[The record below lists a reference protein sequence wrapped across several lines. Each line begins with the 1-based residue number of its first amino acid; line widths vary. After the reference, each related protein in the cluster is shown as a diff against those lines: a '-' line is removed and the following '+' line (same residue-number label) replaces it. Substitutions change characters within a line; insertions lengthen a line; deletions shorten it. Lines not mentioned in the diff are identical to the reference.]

1 MIIRNTLPNTKNIV
15 ITGSTKGIG
24 KEIAKK
30 LLAQGHNVV
39 ITSSNPKNVYSTYR
53 EFKKDITIDGKCF
66 PVVADIS
73 SFDDCTYLLSKS
85 LNLFDNHID
94 IWINNAGVSFKNN
107 LIDLNEHEIL
117 TIVNTNIIG
126 TIFCC
131 RVVIPHM
138 LQQKN
143 GILINF
149 EGAGSNGFP
158 TPDFS
163 VYGST
168 KCAITQ
174 FTRSISKEYSKSNIN
189 FCTISPG
196 MVITELLLHNAD
208 VNSKQIFNIF
218 CESTDHIAN
227 YLVNKINN
235 IKHNEHIRYLT
246 INRIFLLFLLSFFR
260 KNRFFDKYG
269 NMVKSH
275 SNKIL

>member
-1 MIIRNTLPNTKNIV
+1 MIFCSTCNISKNIV
-15 ITGSTKGIG
+15 ITGSTRGIG

-30 LLAQGHNVV
+30 LLTQGHNVV
-39 ITSSNPKNVYSTYR
+39 ITSSNSNNVYSTYR
-53 EFKKDITIDGKCF
+53 EFKKDDSIEGKCF
-66 PVVADIS
+66 PVIADIS
-73 SFDDCTYLLSKS
+73 SFDDCNKLLNKS
-85 LNLFDNHID
+85 LNLLDNHID
-94 IWINNAGVSFKNN
+94 IWINNAGVCFKNN
-107 LIDLNEHEIL
+107 LINLNDNEIS
-117 TIVNTNIIG
+117 TIVNTNLLG

-131 RVVIPHM
+131 RVIIPHM

-149 EGAGSNGFP
+149 EGAGSNGFS

-174 FTRSISKEYSKSNIN
+174 FTRSISKEYSDSNIK

-208 VNSKQIFNIF
+208 VKSKQIFNIF

-227 YLVNKINN
+227 YLVTKINN
-235 IKHNEHIRYLT
+235 IKRNEHIRYLT
-246 INRIFLLFLLSFFR
+246 INRIFLLFLISFVR
-260 KNRFFDKYG
+260 KNRFFDKNG
-269 NMVKSH
+269 NK
-275 SNKIL
+275 NF

>member
-1 MIIRNTLPNTKNIV
+1 MTFCSTCNISKNIV

-24 KEIAKK
+24 KEIARK

-39 ITSSNPKNVYSTYR
+39 ITSSNPNNVYSTYK
-53 EFKKDITIDGKCF
+53 EFKKDDSIEGKCF
-66 PVVADIS
+66 PIIADIS
-73 SFDDCTYLLSKS
+73 SFEDCNALLNKS
-85 LNLFDNHID
+85 LNLFDNNID
-94 IWINNAGVSFKNN
+94 IWINNAGVCFRNN
-107 LIDLNEHEIL
+107 LINLSDDEIA
-117 TIVNTNIIG
+117 TIVNTNLLG

-174 FTRSISKEYSKSNIN
+174 FTRSISKEYSDSNIN

-196 MVITELLLHNAD
+196 MVVTELLLHNAD
-208 VNSKQIFNIF
+208 TNSKQTTAVE
-218 CESTDHIAN
+218 CV
-227 YLVNKINN
+227 L
-235 IKHNEHIRYLT
+235 
-246 INRIFLLFLLSFFR
+246 
-260 KNRFFDKYG
+260 
-269 NMVKSH
+269 
-275 SNKIL
+275 

>member
-1 MIIRNTLPNTKNIV
+1 MIFCSTCNISKNIV
-15 ITGSTKGIG
+15 ITGSTRGIG

-30 LLAQGHNVV
+30 LLTQGHNVV
-39 ITSSNPKNVYSTYR
+39 ITSSNPNNVYSTYR
-53 EFKKDITIDGKCF
+53 EFKKDDSIEGKCF
-66 PVVADIS
+66 PVIADIS
-73 SFDDCTYLLSKS
+73 SFDDCNKLLNKS
-85 LNLFDNHID
+85 LNLLDNHID
-94 IWINNAGVSFKNN
+94 IWINNAGVCFKNN
-107 LIDLNEHEIL
+107 LINLNDNEIS
-117 TIVNTNIIG
+117 TIVNTNLLG

-131 RVVIPHM
+131 RVIIPHM

-149 EGAGSNGFP
+149 EGAGSNGFS

-174 FTRSISKEYSKSNIN
+174 FTRSISKEYSDSNIK

-208 VNSKQIFNIF
+208 VKSKQIFNIF

-227 YLVNKINN
+227 YLVTKINK

-246 INRIFLLFLLSFFR
+246 INRIFLLFLISFVR
-260 KNRFFDKYG
+260 KNRFFDKNG
-269 NMVKSH
+269 NK
-275 SNKIL
+275 NF

>member
-1 MIIRNTLPNTKNIV
+1 MILFTTLPNTKNIV

-24 KEIAKK
+24 KEIARK

-39 ITSSNPKNVYSTYR
+39 VTSSNQKNVYSTYR
-53 EFKKDITIDGKCF
+53 EFTKDITVDGKCF

-73 SFDDCTYLLSKS
+73 SFHDCTQLLSKS
-85 LNLFDNHID
+85 LNLLDNRID
-94 IWINNAGVSFKNN
+94 IWINNAGVSYRNK
-107 LIDLNEHEIL
+107 LIDLSEDEIS
-117 TIVNTNIIG
+117 TIVNTNLIG
-126 TIFCC
+126 TIYCC
-131 RVVIPHM
+131 RVVIPQM
-138 LQQKN
+138 LLQNN

-158 TPDFS
+158 TSDFS

-174 FTRSISKEYSKSNIN
+174 FTRSISKEYYKSNIK

-208 VNSKQIFNIF
+208 IKSKSIFNIF

-235 IKHNEHIRYLT
+235 IEHNEHIRYLT
-246 INRIFLLFLLSFFR
+246 INRIFLLILLSFFR
-260 KNRFFDKYG
+260 KNRFFDQDGTK
-269 NMVKSH
+269 
-275 SNKIL
+275 LF